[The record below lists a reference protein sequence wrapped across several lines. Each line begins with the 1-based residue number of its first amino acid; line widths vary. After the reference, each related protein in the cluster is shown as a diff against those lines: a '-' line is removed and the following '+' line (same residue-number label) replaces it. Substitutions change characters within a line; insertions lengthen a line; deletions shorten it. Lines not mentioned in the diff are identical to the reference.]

1 MKKRFNKELALNKK
15 TIAGLN
21 IDEMKTAK
29 GGDSG
34 FTCVYDYMCN
44 SYMPCGETQD
54 ISECTTW
61 TVFCPP
67 TAY

>member
-1 MKKRFNKELALNKK
+1 MKKKIIKKLSLNKK
-15 TIAGLN
+15 TIAGLSS
-21 IDEMKTAK
+21 DEMNTAN
-29 GGDSG
+29 GGSG
-34 FTCVYDYMCN
+34 FTCIYDYMCN

-54 ISECTTW
+54 ISECDLW